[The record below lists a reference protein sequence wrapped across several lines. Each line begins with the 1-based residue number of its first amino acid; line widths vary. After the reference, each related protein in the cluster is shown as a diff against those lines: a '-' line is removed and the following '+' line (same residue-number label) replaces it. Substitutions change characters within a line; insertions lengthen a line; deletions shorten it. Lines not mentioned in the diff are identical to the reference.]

1 MFVFHYWVFVY
12 FFFCS
17 SRRRHTR
24 CALVTGVQTCALP
37 VLTDASGCRPEA
49 DIEAAPKKVIG
60 HRVGV
65 RIGKAL
71 DVRRL
76 AVEEIVDTDLEPRLL
91 VDLERNLEIVI
102 EDVGGAIADVTRC
115 RVEVGRLA
123 EPLRRPGRADAVLF
137 GGQHTIAAPLR
148 LTAVAA
154 ADEAVE
160 IEIGR
165 AHV

>member
-1 MFVFHYWVFVY
+1 M
-12 FFFCS
+12 
-17 SRRRHTR
+17 
-24 CALVTGVQTCALP
+24 
-37 VLTDASGCRPEA
+37 
-49 DIEAAPKKVIG
+49 
-60 HRVGV
+60 
-65 RIGKAL
+65 
-71 DVRRL
+71 
-76 AVEEIVDTDLEPRLL
+76 VDTDLETRLL

-148 LTAVAA
+148 ITTVAA

-160 IEIGR
+160 IDRRSEERREGNEWVSTCQSR
-165 AHV
+165 WTLSHYKKKK